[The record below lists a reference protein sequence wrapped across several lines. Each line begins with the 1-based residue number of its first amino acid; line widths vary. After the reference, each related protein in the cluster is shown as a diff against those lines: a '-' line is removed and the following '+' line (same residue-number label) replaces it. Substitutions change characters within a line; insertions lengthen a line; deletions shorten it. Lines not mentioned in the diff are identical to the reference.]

1 MYTVYI
7 VKYFYSK
14 ISNYYLI
21 SSVIIIQIFLK
32 ILSKMQN
39 KRTEVLKFEG
49 KTVLYESKAYMN
61 KQNKVQYLFFKCMKE
76 WGA

>member
-1 MYTVYI
+1 
-7 VKYFYSK
+7 
-14 ISNYYLI
+14 
-21 SSVIIIQIFLK
+21 
-32 ILSKMQN
+32 MQN